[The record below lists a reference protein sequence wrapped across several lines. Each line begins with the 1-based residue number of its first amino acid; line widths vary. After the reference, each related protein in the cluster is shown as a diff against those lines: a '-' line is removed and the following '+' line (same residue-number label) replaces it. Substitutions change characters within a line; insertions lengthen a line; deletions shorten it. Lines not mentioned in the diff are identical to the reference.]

1 MRQVRFYYDMDV
13 DEDDIREKYDLS
25 DDDEITDEMLLEF
38 ANEKFDEEVDDG
50 EVHSLLCESEII
62 D

>member
-13 DEDDIREKYDLS
+13 DEDDIRKKYDLS

-38 ANEKFDEEVDDG
+38 ANEKFDEEVDEG